1 MPAQSNDILYS
12 ERLGIPGTLTAQEV
26 ADLLLPKLQEYTRQF
41 VCYSELGLINQTV
54 AFEPFFVRE
63 AIPNVDNTGTWSV
76 TLPED
81 EDGDYMLELDM
92 AFSYNSETSDF
103 ISQVL
108 VDGVDTEIPLRI
120 EPKDVLGG
128 GIQLP
133 TVAGGVVSTTTVTNG
148 NNQIL
153 LASGKKLYSNLT
165 AGTTK
170 TFRLEFAGQNVDQE
184 AVIFNATLAFKR
196 VINSNI

>member
-63 AIPNVDNTGTWSV
+63 AIPNVSNDGTWTV
-76 TLPED
+76 EIP
-81 EDGDYMLELDM
+81 EDGDYTFHIGFR
-92 AFSYNSETSDF
+92 FSYNSATSDF
-103 ISQVL
+103 LSHVL
-108 VDGVDTEIPLRI
+108 FDGVDVEIPLHI
-120 EPKDVLGG
+120 EPKDVQGG

-133 TVAGGVVSTTTVTNG
+133 TVAGGVVSAGTITSG
-148 NNQIL
+148 NNQFL
-153 LASGKKLYSNLT
+153 LASGDKFIPNLT
-165 AGTTK
+165 AGEIK
-170 TFRLEFAGQNVDQE
+170 TFKLEFACQSVNQE
-184 AVIFNATLAFKR
+184 ATIFETYMSLKR